1 MLASLAT
8 NTKVRVGPSQLLAK
22 LACISDIFCFAKKS
36 LELTTFA
43 ISKEVDNIRK
53 IKEEFSKYFILLF
66 FIIAVFLV
74 FLIIRPFIIAILTSI
89 IISYILYPLY
99 IWINKKTKKKNL
111 SAFIV
116 TMLVIILIISPIL
129 FIANSLTRE
138 VMTVYT
144 NSKQRIAEGNIIAIE
159 SDSNILYELNSFLA
173 NIAGKPQIISSID
186 SITNSIISSL
196 SNFIFTIPK
205 RILGFFVMI
214 FLIFFMLRDGGLM
227 VKKIKYLIPL
237 KNHYQNKI
245 VKKFGSVTRAVVYG
259 HFITALIQGMVG
271 VLGLYIFG
279 VKSPLV
285 WGIILLIACMIP
297 FVGSPVVWFPL
308 GVLKLIEGL
317 TTNSTSVA
325 LSGAGLLIY
334 GFIVI
339 SSIDN
344 LIKPKIIGD
353 IARIHP
359 TIILIGVLGGLLM
372 FGVIG
377 IVVGPL
383 ILSLFLTFVEIYKIE
398 II

>member
-1 MLASLAT
+1 M
-8 NTKVRVGPSQLLAK
+8 
-22 LACISDIFCFAKKS
+22 
-36 LELTTFA
+36 LTTFA

-74 FLIIRPFIIAILTSI
+74 FLIIKPFIITILTSI
-89 IISYILYPLY
+89 IISYIFYPLY
-99 IWINKKTKKKNL
+99 KWINKKTKRKNL

-129 FIANSLTRE
+129 FVVNSLTRE
-138 VMTVYT
+138 VIVVYT
-144 NSKQRIAEGNIIAIE
+144 DSKQRITEGNIINTE
-159 SDSNILYELNSFLA
+159 SGSNLWKLNSFLVS
-173 NIAGKPQIISSID
+173 IAGKPQIISSID

-196 SNFIFTIPK
+196 SNFVFTIPK
-205 RILGFFVMI
+205 KILSFFVMI
-214 FLIFFMLRDGGLM
+214 FLIFFMLRDGELI
-227 VKKIKYLIPL
+227 VKKIKYFIPL
-237 KNHYQNKI
+237 KKHHQNKI
-245 VKKFGSVTRAVVYG
+245 VKKFSSVTRAVVYG

-285 WGIILLIACMIP
+285 WGIIMLVACMIP
-297 FVGSPVVWFPL
+297 FVGSPIVWFPL
-308 GVLKLIEGL
+308 GMLKLIEGL

-325 LSGAGLLIY
+325 LKGAGLLIY

-339 SSIDN
+339 SSVDN

-383 ILSLFLTFVEIYKIE
+383 ILSLF
-398 II
+398 

>member
-1 MLASLAT
+1 
-8 NTKVRVGPSQLLAK
+8 
-22 LACISDIFCFAKKS
+22 
-36 LELTTFA
+36 
-43 ISKEVDNIRK
+43 
-53 IKEEFSKYFILLF
+53 
-66 FIIAVFLV
+66 
-74 FLIIRPFIIAILTSI
+74 
-89 IISYILYPLY
+89 LY
-99 IWINKKTKKKNL
+99 IWINKKTKRKNL

-129 FIANSLTRE
+129 FVVNSLTRE
-138 VMTVYT
+138 VIVVYT
-144 NSKQRIAEGNIIAIE
+144 DSKQRIAEGNIINTE
-159 SDSNILYELNSFLA
+159 PGSGLWKLNSLLVS
-173 NIAGKPQIISSID
+173 IAGKPQVISYID
-186 SITNSIISSL
+186 SITNSVIGSL

-205 RILGFFVMI
+205 KILSFFVMV
-214 FLIFFMLRDGGLM
+214 FLIFFMLRDGELM
-227 VKKIKYLIPL
+227 VKKIKYFIPL
-237 KNHYQNKI
+237 KKHHQTKI
-245 VKKFGSVTRAVVYG
+245 VNKFSSVTRAVVYG

-271 VLGLYIFG
+271 ILGLYIFG
-279 VKSPLV
+279 VKSPLL

-297 FVGSPVVWFPL
+297 FIGSPIVWFPL

-325 LSGAGLLIY
+325 LKGAGLLVY
-334 GFIVI
+334 GFVVI

-359 TIILIGVLGGLLM
+359 TVILIGVLGGLLI

-383 ILSLFLTFVEIYKIE
+383 ILSLFLTFAEIYKTE